1 MSLEKIV
8 EKIIADARAEGEKIM
23 LESRRKAEEI
33 REAARKEAEEKA
45 AARLNEA
52 DREAR
57 LQASRI
63 VTQARLEKK
72 LRVLAQRRE
81 LLDEVLTRV
90 FDSDSLRRLELRRQV
105 VVKDGVRE
113 EVFDR
118 GKLIVELRTRLEK
131 EILDAL
137 KI

>member
-8 EKIIADARAEGEKIM
+8 EKIIADARFEAEKIVF
-23 LESRRKAEEI
+23 ESRRKAEEI
-33 REAARKEAEEKA
+33 KEAARKEAEEKA
-45 AARLNEA
+45 AARRGEVERKA
-52 DREAR
+52 Q

-72 LRVLAQRRE
+72 LRLLARKRE
-81 LLDEVLTRV
+81 LLDEVMTQA
-90 FDSDSLRRLELRRQV
+90 FDNDSFRRLELKRQV
-105 VVKDGVRE
+105 VVKDGVQE
-113 EVFDR
+113 EVLDR
-118 GKLIVELRTRLEK
+118 GKFIEELRTRLEA